1 MPGRRTG
8 VVRRG
13 RAVLGRRTRYAVT
26 PVDGPPAERA
36 RVIHADLHRPGR
48 RGMPTRR
55 DREALSYFGVDPDA
69 TVADLEAIVERYPIF
84 RVDSR
89 LR

>member
-1 MPGRRTG
+1 MPERRTG

-26 PVDGPPAERA
+26 LVDGPPAERA
-36 RVIHADLHRPGR
+36 RVIHADLHRPG
-48 RGMPTRR
+48 PTRR